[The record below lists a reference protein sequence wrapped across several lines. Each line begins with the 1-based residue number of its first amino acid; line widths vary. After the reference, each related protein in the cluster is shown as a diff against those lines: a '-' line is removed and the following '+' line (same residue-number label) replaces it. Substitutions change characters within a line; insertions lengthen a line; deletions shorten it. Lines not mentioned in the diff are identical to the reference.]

1 MNFTYNKESLK
12 EIIASWKDFK
22 PSSSSDRIDLKN
34 HGLIVGSE
42 HTDLN
47 LEVEGMAVD
56 EQVIVVSWGIT
67 HHKDWATHS
76 LLFPINCK
84 GYTFAF
90 VDPDGVEVTVSDV
103 SEPVFFCSDKLHSLA
118 PYQRTTK
125 PFIALVVDLY
135 KKEEE

>member
-12 EIIASWKDFK
+12 EIIASWKGFK
-22 PSSSSDRIDLKN
+22 PSNHGDMMDLKE
-34 HGLIVGSE
+34 HGVIVNSE

-47 LEVEGMAVD
+47 LEVEGMVVD
-56 EQVIVVSWGIT
+56 EQMVVVSWGIT
-67 HHKDWATHS
+67 HHEDWSTHS
-76 LLFPINCK
+76 ILFPINCK

-90 VDPDGVEVTVSDV
+90 VDPDGVEVTISDIK
-103 SEPVFFCSDKLHSLA
+103 EPLIFCADKLHSMV
-118 PYQRTTK
+118 PYRKTTK